1 MWRVNKIGKEQ
12 VWYSE
17 GEYKELEKY
26 GYYYLDRYIDLKE
39 LVEKIKKECQ
49 ELYDSNDKFYG
60 LAQRILELI
69 KEKEN
74 TDV

>member
-12 VWYSE
+12 VWYE
-17 GEYKELEKY
+17 GEL
-26 GYYYLDRYIDLKE
+26 I
-39 LVEKIKKECQ
+39 EKIKKECQ
-49 ELYDSNDKFYG
+49 TTYDNNDKFYN

>member
-12 VWYSE
+12 VWYSS
-17 GEYKELEKY
+17 
-26 GYYYLDRYIDLKE
+26 DLI
-39 LVEKIKKECQ
+39 EKIKKECQ
-49 ELYDSNDKFYG
+49 EAIDTYDKEQFYEDDCDIFKG
-60 LAQRILELI
+60 EAIMANRILELI